1 MELVAEGLVN
11 IIAVL
16 AIIIGLAFAGW
27 WAVGLFAIHS
37 RKAEAELPEMEA
49 PDGIREKFTGVPPV
63 LVIFLAF
70 VGIVMVGYVL
80 ACWLTGVS
88 Y

>member
-1 MELVAEGLVN
+1 MELVVESLVN

-16 AIIIGLAFAGW
+16 GVVIGLVFAGW

-37 RKAEAELPEMEA
+37 RKQESELPEMQA
-49 PDGIREKFTGVPPV
+49 PDGLTEKFTGVPPV
-63 LVIFLAF
+63 LVIFLIF
-70 VGIVMVGYVL
+70 TGISMVAYVL
-80 ACWLTGVS
+80 SVWLTGVT